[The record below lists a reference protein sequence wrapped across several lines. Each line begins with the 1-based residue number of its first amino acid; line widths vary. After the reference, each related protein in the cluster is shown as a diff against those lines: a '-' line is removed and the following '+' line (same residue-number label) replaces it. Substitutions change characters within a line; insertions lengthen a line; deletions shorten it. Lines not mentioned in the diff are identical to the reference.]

1 MTEEDKTIRTIKG
14 LGGLLDEW
22 QVQEYGMWDNE
33 EGPKGWF
40 SVSNNEG
47 IVAYFSDMG
56 DAFRYRLD
64 KVNRILN
71 P

>member
-1 MTEEDKTIRTIKG
+1 MEKEFTVESIYIS
-14 LGGLLDEW
+14 GLLDEW

-40 SVSNNEG
+40 AVSGDEG
-47 IVAYFSDMG
+47 IVAYFNSMD
-56 DAFRYRLD
+56 DASRFRLD
-64 KVNRILN
+64 KINRILN